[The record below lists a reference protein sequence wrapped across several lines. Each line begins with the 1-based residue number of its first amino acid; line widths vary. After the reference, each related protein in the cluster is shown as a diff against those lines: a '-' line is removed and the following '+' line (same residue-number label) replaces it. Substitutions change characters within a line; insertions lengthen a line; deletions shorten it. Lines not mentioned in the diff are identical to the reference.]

1 MGNQKKSVIVTVWV
15 TAVAGLAWL
24 LSGAIRGWLLGHP
37 TRLPGQF
44 VALLFPETL
53 ARRTW
58 QSVEPWPALLALASV
73 VTMMAIT
80 AFFVWVI
87 VTRSEHRSPGQ
98 RLGFLSL
105 WMGVVLA
112 AFSTAAFTSLG
123 YIVATWP
130 PARVAALLD
139 GIEPLLFAAGYWGII
154 WGWIPAWVGS
164 RLTRSAESSHKH
176 KPATKRSTEM
186 ALLLSAGVLAVT
198 LMAAFPAA
206 HRSTE
211 DARAMSES
219 SPPPVQTPEPV
230 VYGSPE
236 VSHAFQPP
244 GKNWCEGDEVAI
256 SWQEPEGATGHRG
269 MRFELT
275 NTGTGPCLLESY
287 PDIAFDNVDGWAMDV
302 LVVHGG
308 SFMTD
313 DPGVSAVT
321 VLPGQGAQAFLGWNA
336 MAAAG
341 DMRTGTMLVA
351 PYPGTLRHSSPVD
364 LDIIDGGAVS
374 LTAWAPIKEDPAAI
388 KNTRPKP

>member
-1 MGNQKKSVIVTVWV
+1 
-15 TAVAGLAWL
+15 
-24 LSGAIRGWLLGHP
+24 
-37 TRLPGQF
+37 
-44 VALLFPETL
+44 
-53 ARRTW
+53 
-58 QSVEPWPALLALASV
+58 
-73 VTMMAIT
+73 MA
-80 AFFVWVI
+80 
-87 VTRSEHRSPGQ
+87 
-98 RLGFLSL
+98 
-105 WMGVVLA
+105 
-112 AFSTAAFTSLG
+112 
-123 YIVATWP
+123 
-130 PARVAALLD
+130 
-139 GIEPLLFAAGYWGII
+139 
-154 WGWIPAWVGS
+154 
-164 RLTRSAESSHKH
+164 
-176 KPATKRSTEM
+176 
-186 ALLLSAGVLAVT
+186 

-211 DARAMSES
+211 EARAMSEP

-244 GKNWCEGDEVAI
+244 GKNWCKGDEVAI
-256 SWQEPEGATGHRG
+256 SWHEPEGATGHRG

-275 NTGTGPCLLESY
+275 NTGTAPCLLESY

-313 DPGVSAVT
+313 DPGISAVT

-374 LTAWAPIKEDPAAI
+374 LTAWAPIKEESAAI